1 MEEMAVEFVYSR
13 QQEIKIDLFDYVKI
27 WVKVIFVTFCM
38 Q

>member
-13 QQEIKIDLFDYVKI
+13 QQENKDLFDYVKI